1 MLADT
6 RDAAVAAA
14 VLGAATLATIV
25 GGLTRRAAVMIVGAT
40 ALLVNGWIQYF
51 VRLADLLP
59 LSVRLVGFGVG
70 LLLGGVT
77 YEQSL
82 RHRATALRTW
92 E

>member
-1 MLADT
+1 
-6 RDAAVAAA
+6 V
-14 VLGAATLATIV
+14 
-25 GGLTRRAAVMIVGAT
+25 
-40 ALLVNGWIQYF
+40 
-51 VRLADLLP
+51 LP